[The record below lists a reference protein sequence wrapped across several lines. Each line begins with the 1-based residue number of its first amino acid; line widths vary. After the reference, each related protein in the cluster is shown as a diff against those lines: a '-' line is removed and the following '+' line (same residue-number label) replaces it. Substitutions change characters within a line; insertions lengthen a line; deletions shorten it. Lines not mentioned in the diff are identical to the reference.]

1 MLTGSSSRKLL
12 RTPWDAPGPNGADD
26 AGRRCDVVVSVRTR
40 VIGASN
46 FLLIGAYLLFSRPS
60 RTLSVLLAFAAA
72 GGGLALE
79 AASRVYLGYHWFTDT
94 LASASI
100 SVVLLAVV
108 IILDISRGGRAAE
121 P

>member
-1 MLTGSSSRKLL
+1 M
-12 RTPWDAPGPNGADD
+12 
-26 AGRRCDVVVSVRTR
+26 GRPRHFRLGDWCILPRYLNLCAVS
-40 VIGASN
+40 I
-46 FLLIGAYLLFSRPS
+46 
-60 RTLSVLLAFAAA
+60 LALAAA
-72 GGGLALE
+72 AGGLALE

-108 IILDISRGGRAAE
+108 IMLDISRGGRAAE